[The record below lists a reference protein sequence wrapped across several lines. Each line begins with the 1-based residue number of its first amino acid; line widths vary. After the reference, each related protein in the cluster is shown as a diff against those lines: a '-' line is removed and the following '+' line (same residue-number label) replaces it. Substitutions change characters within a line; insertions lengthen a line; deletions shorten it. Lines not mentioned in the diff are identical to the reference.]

1 MKHMILA
8 LALIIPATDAVAQTL
23 PPLHEDRRVRAS
35 FYAAGM
41 ADIIR
46 NNCSEL
52 SGRDLRGLR
61 YALALRSYAFDKGY
75 TRDDVDTLLKN
86 EQQAEILRQQI
97 VRDLGRRGATPGN
110 EEGYCTVGRE
120 EIARNTLAGRLLRDD
135 G

>member
-1 MKHMILA
+1 MKYLVLSLIL
-8 LALIIPATDAVAQTL
+8 LIPATDAVAQAL

-46 NNCSEL
+46 NNCTEL

-75 TRDDVDTLLKN
+75 SKDDVDTLLKN
-86 EQQAEILRQQI
+86 EEQAEILRQQI

-110 EEGYCTVGRE
+110 EAAYCTVGRE
-120 EIARNTLAGRLLRDD
+120 EIERNTLTGRLLRDN

>member
-1 MKHMILA
+1 MKHLILSLILA
-8 LALIIPATDAVAQTL
+8 IPAADAVAQTL

-41 ADIIR
+41 ADIFR
-46 NNCSEL
+46 NNCTEL

-75 TRDDVDTLLKN
+75 TKDDVDTLLKN
-86 EQQAEILRQQI
+86 ERQAEILRQQI
-97 VRDLGRRGATPGN
+97 VRDLGRRGAKPGN
-110 EEGYCTVGRE
+110 EAGYCAVGRE
-120 EIARNTLAGRLLRDD
+120 EIERNTLAGRLLRDN